1 MGRVSGRMAETE
13 AGLEAEEPTEDDT
26 LPSDTVSLSDSDSDL
41 SSPSGAEVQ
50 VLSPER
56 LSGEGQEDSSPDDPP
71 SPPMATLTPAVQPFH
86 LRGMSSTFSQRSHS
100 IFDCLESAARQAPRS
115 PPQTSVSDNG
125 SFRRP
130 VAPPSQ
136 TPARSLSRVQG
147 STGPTRVLPVPDYV
161 SHPERWTKYSL
172 EDVSEASE
180 QGNRDAALAFL
191 SSRRQASPTDYA
203 PSFNQDPSSC
213 GEGRVVFTKPV
224 RGSEARPERKRV
236 LKKGVGS
243 GTGGEAPVQ
252 LAHLDG
258 PEAEEWSGHQG
269 QPEVVV
275 PSEAAHPE
283 PSSGMRAVGFHGSKK
298 RSRDHFRNRDSNPEG
313 PGSERGPSV

>member
-41 SSPSGAEVQ
+41 SLPSGAEVQ

-100 IFDCLESAARQAPRS
+100 IFDCLESAAQQAPRS

>member
-1 MGRVSGRMAETE
+1 MSGRMAETE

-41 SSPSGAEVQ
+41 SLPSGAEVQ

-86 LRGMSSTFSQRSHS
+86 LLGMSSTFSQRSHS